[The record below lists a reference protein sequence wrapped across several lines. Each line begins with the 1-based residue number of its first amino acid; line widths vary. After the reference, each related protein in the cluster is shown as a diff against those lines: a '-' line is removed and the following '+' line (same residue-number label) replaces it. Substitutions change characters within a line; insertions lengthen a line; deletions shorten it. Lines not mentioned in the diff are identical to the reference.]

1 MANTI
6 FSVANFIALAS
17 WVLLAAF
24 PRRRWAELV
33 TAGMVPALLAS
44 AYVVILATT
53 WGRTPGGFSS
63 LDAVGQL
70 FENPWMRLAGW
81 LHYLAFDL
89 LIGGWIVRDARDRGI
104 RHVWILPVLFLTFM
118 FGPAGWLAYLG
129 VSARKKIA
137 SEPKTKT
144 STTVV

>member
-1 MANTI
+1 MTANTI
-6 FSVANFIALAS
+6 FSVANFVALS
-17 WVLLAAF
+17 GWVLLAAF

-33 TAGMVPALLAS
+33 TSRVVPALFAS
-44 AYVVILATT
+44 AYVMILATT

-89 LIGGWIVRDARDRGI
+89 LIGGAIVREARERGI
-104 RHVWILPVLFLTFM
+104 GHGWVLPLLFLTFM
-118 FGPAGWLAYLG
+118 FGPAGWLAFRG
-129 VSARKKIA
+129 VEQVSRR
-137 SEPKTKT
+137 T
-144 STTVV
+144 SRRSLA

>member
-6 FSVANFIALAS
+6 FSVANFMALAS

-24 PRRRWAELV
+24 PQRRWAAHV
-33 TAGMVPALLAS
+33 TAHVVPVLFAV

-53 WGRTPGGFSS
+53 WGRTPGGFST

-70 FENPWMRLAGW
+70 FASPWMRLAGW

-89 LIGGWIVRDARDRGI
+89 LIGGWIVRDARERGI
-104 RHVWILPVLFLTFM
+104 GHGWILPLLFLTFM
-118 FGPAGWLAYLG
+118 FGPAGWLAYRG
-129 VSARKKIA
+129 VAAAR
-137 SEPKTKT
+137 PT
-144 STTVV
+144 SRPSSLA

>member
-1 MANTI
+1 MANTF

-17 WVLLAAF
+17 WIVLAAF
-24 PRRRWAELV
+24 PRPRWAELV
-33 TAGMVPALLAS
+33 TARAVPSLLAV
-44 AYVVILATT
+44 AYVVIIGMT

-89 LIGGWIVRDARDRGI
+89 LIGGYIVRDGRERGI
-104 RHVWILPVLFLTFM
+104 RHGWLLPLLFLTFM
-118 FGPAGWLAYLG
+118 FGPAGWLAYRG
-129 VSARKKIA
+129 VAAAFGQARDRSLA
-137 SEPKTKT
+137 
-144 STTVV
+144 

>member
-1 MANTI
+1 MENTI
-6 FSVANFIALAS
+6 FSIANFVALSS

-33 TAGMVPALLAS
+33 TARVVPVLLAG
-44 AYVVILATT
+44 AYVLIIATT

-89 LIGGWIVRDARDRGI
+89 LIGGWMVRDARERGI
-104 RHVWILPVLFLTFM
+104 GHGWVLPLLLLTFM
-118 FGPAGWLAYLG
+118 FGPAGWLAYRG
-129 VSARKKIA
+129 VTAAFGLPSRRPLV
-137 SEPKTKT
+137 S
-144 STTVV
+144 